1 MRSKKTAVAALQI
14 TAVVA
19 LAVLEMFPAQAEA
32 SWRIAALAVL
42 AGCTLYWVQSY
53 RKTFR
58 MQRDAVLNIRR
69 AVNGNTRVR
78 LLAKGEEDWNEL
90 IFAVNDLISSLEKLG
105 ITAVRS
111 ETARKQLLSNL
122 SHDVRTPLTSI
133 IGYIDALKDGV
144 AANDREREEY
154 LDILSAKSA
163 GLKDMVDE
171 MFTMAKLDADELS
184 VQEEELDL
192 AELTRE
198 TLIGFLPELTPL
210 EIVPEFLIPED
221 SCPIRADRNHIQRII
236 GNLVR
241 NALHYGG
248 EGGLLGVE
256 LKRTGPVYR
265 LKVWDK
271 GPGIPVTEL
280 ERVFDRTY
288 RGERT
293 GNRTQGSGLGLA
305 IVKALAERSGG
316 QVEASSLPWTETAFT
331 VTLPALPKGNEPK
344 EVVSKENAPKENVP
358 KEIVQTEIIHK

>member
-1 MRSKKTAVAALQI
+1 MRSKKAGIAALQI
-14 TAVVA
+14 TAVVV
-19 LAVLEMFPAQAEA
+19 LAVLEMLPVQVEQA
-32 SWRIAALAVL
+32 WRIAALVIL

-58 MQRDAVLNIRR
+58 IQRDAVLNIRR

-90 IFAVNDLISSLEKLG
+90 IFTVNDLISSLEKLR
-105 ITAVRS
+105 ITAFRS

-163 GLKDMVDE
+163 DLKDMVDE

-184 VQEEELDL
+184 LQEEELDL

-198 TLIGFLPELTPL
+198 TLIGFLPELTTL

-241 NALHYGG
+241 NAVHYGG

-256 LKRTGPVYR
+256 LKQSGPVYR

-271 GPGIPVTEL
+271 GPGIPGAEL

-316 QVEASSLPWTETAFT
+316 QVEASSLPWAETAFT
-331 VTLPALPKGNEPK
+331 ITLPALSK
-344 EVVSKENAPKENVP
+344 EYVSKENVLKENVP
-358 KEIVQTEIIHK
+358 KEFAPKESAQKEIDQE